1 MDQDFYR
8 HLLEEIADGVY
19 FVNNDRRITY
29 WNAGAEHITGYTAAE
44 VVGHSCAEGI
54 LRHVTKSGTQLCLQ
68 GCPLAA
74 VMKYYHLEHGRDN
87 LDFEGS
93 EDQKNFEAWH
103 GQATKNI

>member
-1 MDQDFYR
+1 MVTSPGEGSVPFWRAVDQDFYR

-68 GCPLAA
+68 GARWL
-74 VMKYYHLEHGRDN
+74 R
-87 LDFEGS
+87 
-93 EDQKNFEAWH
+93 
-103 GQATKNI
+103 